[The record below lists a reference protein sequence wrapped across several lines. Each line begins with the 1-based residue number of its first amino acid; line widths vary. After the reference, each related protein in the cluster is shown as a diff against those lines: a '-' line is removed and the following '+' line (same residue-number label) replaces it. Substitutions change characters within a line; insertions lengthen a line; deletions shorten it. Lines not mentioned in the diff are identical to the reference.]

1 MGRFRT
7 YDISEIQKV
16 YRRHTHHH
24 GTVIYSSD
32 KGSTWQIVGVD
43 SGKWK
48 IREWLFAFIEVGPA
62 RSISELE
69 RSKGRSENY
78 YDLSSEQQWAEDK
91 QLGILDW
98 DGQ

>member
-16 YRRHTHHH
+16 YRRHAHHH
-24 GTVIYSSD
+24 GTVLYSSD
-32 KGSTWQIVGVD
+32 KGSTWQIVGAD

-48 IREWLFAFIEVGPA
+48 IYEWLFAFVEETPSRQIT
-62 RSISELE
+62 ELE
-69 RSKGRSENY
+69 RSKGRSEDY
-78 YDLSSEQQWAEDK
+78 HSLPTEQQWTQDK
-91 QLGILDW
+91 HLGILDW